1 MKPTLIT
8 ALLIVISTLC
18 AAQTDTQ
25 VRSWQN
31 LYEQLSDIDD
41 MESGSLDDMYER
53 LCELEDS
60 PIDLNN
66 ATDDDLQQLTFLSEQ
81 QREDLTAY
89 LYYYR
94 PLRSMGEIAMI
105 ESMDPLRIQLL
116 RHFTFIGSNDTEK
129 QVFSLE
135 KALKYGK
142 NELVATTKIPFYE
155 RKGDRNG
162 TSATNTSTGSATS
175 SVTASS
181 CKPASLVR
189 RMPAN
194 LSSAT
199 VTNSVMTIIPI
210 IFLSENWGASRLWL
224 SVNTN

>member
-81 QREDLTAY
+81 QREDTHRL
-89 LYYYR
+89 
-94 PLRSMGEIAMI
+94 PL
-105 ESMDPLRIQLL
+105 LL
-116 RHFTFIGSNDTEK
+116 QAFEVDGRDCHD
-129 QVFSLE
+129 
-135 KALKYGK
+135 
-142 NELVATTKIPFYE
+142 
-155 RKGDRNG
+155 
-162 TSATNTSTGSATS
+162 
-175 SVTASS
+175 
-181 CKPASLVR
+181 
-189 RMPAN
+189 
-194 LSSAT
+194 
-199 VTNSVMTIIPI
+199 
-210 IFLSENWGASRLWL
+210 
-224 SVNTN
+224 

>member
-1 MKPTLIT
+1 
-8 ALLIVISTLC
+8 
-18 AAQTDTQ
+18 
-25 VRSWQN
+25 
-31 LYEQLSDIDD
+31 

-81 QREDLTAY
+81 QREGPYRLHF
-89 LYYYR
+89 YYYR

-142 NELVATTKIPFYE
+142 NELVATTRYLLRTQRRPKRLPRLQIQTLVPLQVQLH
-155 RKGDRNG
+155 G
-162 TSATNTSTGSATS
+162 
-175 SVTASS
+175 S
-181 CKPASLVR
+181 CKPVSRVR

-199 VTNSVMTIIPI
+199 VTNSVTTIIPI

>member
-66 ATDDDLQQLTFLSEQ
+66 APTTTCNNS
-81 QREDLTAY
+81 
-89 LYYYR
+89 
-94 PLRSMGEIAMI
+94 
-105 ESMDPLRIQLL
+105 
-116 RHFTFIGSNDTEK
+116 HFSANSNARTLPPTFI
-129 QVFSLE
+129 
-135 KALKYGK
+135 
-142 NELVATTKIPFYE
+142 I
-155 RKGDRNG
+155 
-162 TSATNTSTGSATS
+162 TG
-175 SVTASS
+175 
-181 CKPASLVR
+181 L
-189 RMPAN
+189 
-194 LSSAT
+194 
-199 VTNSVMTIIPI
+199 
-210 IFLSENWGASRLWL
+210 
-224 SVNTN
+224 